1 MKKFRYFA
9 LAALTTLAVFVVTS
23 LPQLGTVPAAEAATT
38 TMTVTS
44 PGASYWVAPQ
54 GVTSITVTLRGG
66 GGGGGGCALDT
77 NDAAGAGA
85 GGQYVGSTTFEVIPG
100 TTYSYWVGAGG
111 TAGADSGTNG
121 ATGTDT
127 MFSASSTMLAKGG
140 PGGYGCGNGFQGG
153 IGTTVGGVGGT
164 VYAGGNGGN
173 GGVFNGSGG
182 GGEGANSTSTGQSG
196 GNGSS
201 GVAGAA
207 GGTIAGGGG
216 DGGNGAVGK
225 LNAAGSAGVAPG
237 GGGSGGSVG
246 ANTTNRAG
254 GAGGVGRL
262 EITYTTPKISELTD
276 NFDDNSFDTGKW
288 VRDNSTQVIEQN
300 QRMEM
305 NTLAGSAN
313 YINMQG
319 PVMSTT
325 VYDATS
331 SAATIKVVSA
341 GDQSLSSYEA
351 YPLGLWY
358 DIDNGYF
365 WLITQGHLEAY
376 QRVGGV
382 GTMLFD
388 VGAAYSTTTIPYLR
402 LRNANGTTYWETSGD
417 GLSWTT
423 QYSKST
429 AINMENIYVEFTSGQ
444 YAAEVST
451 STLIVDDFNILPS
464 APPSGAVYSDDQT
477 FQIISWE

>member
-1 MKKFRYFA
+1 MEKLRYIA
-9 LAALTTLAVFVVTS
+9 IAALTIVAVFVVTS
-23 LPQLGTVPAAEAATT
+23 LPQIGTVPIAQAATT
-38 TMTVTS
+38 TMTLTS
-44 PGASYWVAPQ
+44 AGASYWVAPQ

-85 GGQYVGSTTFEVIPG
+85 GSQYVSSSTFAVIPG
-100 TTYSYWVGAGG
+100 TTYNMYVGAGG
-111 TAGADSGTNG
+111 AAGASSGTNG
-121 ATGTDT
+121 ATGTDS

-140 PGGYGCGNGFQGG
+140 PGGYGCGNGFWGG

-182 GGEGANSTSTGQSG
+182 GGEGGNSTSTGQNG

-225 LNAAGSAGVAPG
+225 LNAAGSAGSQPG

-254 GAGGVGRL
+254 GAGGTGRL

-276 NFDDNSFDTGKW
+276 NFDDNSFDDGKW
-288 VRDNSTQVIEQN
+288 VRDNTTQVKEQN
-300 QRMEM
+300 QRLEL

-313 YINMQG
+313 YVNMQA
-319 PVMSTT
+319 PVQSTT

-376 QRVGGV
+376 QRVASA
-382 GTMLFD
+382 GTLLFD
-388 VGAAYSTTTIPYLR
+388 VGAGYSTTTIPYLR
-402 LRNANGTTYWETSGD
+402 IRNANGTTYWETSGD

-429 AINMENIYVEFTSGQ
+429 ALNMENIYVEFTSGQ
-444 YAAEVST
+444 YAAETAT
-451 STLIVDDFNILPS
+451 STMILDDFNILPS
-464 APPSGAVYSDDQT
+464 PPATGGGEAQSE
-477 FQIISWE
+477 FFF